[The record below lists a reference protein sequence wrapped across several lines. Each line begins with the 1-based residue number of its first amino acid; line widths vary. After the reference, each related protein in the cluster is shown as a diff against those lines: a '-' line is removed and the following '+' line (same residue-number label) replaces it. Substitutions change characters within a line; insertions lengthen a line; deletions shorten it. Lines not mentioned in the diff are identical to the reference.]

1 VCEGTVLPHC
11 AHLLSCG
18 ACHRLAALRV
28 RNRIFE
34 VLRLGTP
41 IITERERKHGLAE
54 RQRWNVERLKREDLT
69 DRPLHRF
76 DPSTFLD
83 LQLIQRAPIRF
94 RSAGVAGSLKL
105 GRFANARSIAIAMRI
120 GRQI

>member
-41 IITERERKHGLAE
+41 IISERERKHGLAE
-54 RQRWNVERLKREDLT
+54 RQHWNAKTVK
-69 DRPLHRF
+69 
-76 DPSTFLD
+76 S
-83 LQLIQRAPIRF
+83 
-94 RSAGVAGSLKL
+94 
-105 GRFANARSIAIAMRI
+105 
-120 GRQI
+120 